1 MLGNSGRARRT
12 KFTAWMA
19 ISAVERREAAQSRLM
34 FGSPRNWQ
42 QQMQGGMIKRMAG
55 KIRDAGVAG
64 RQGLV
69 HAVRLPVLCLL
80 VASLLSI
87 MATLDAKAQGFSW
100 PWETQQE
107 RPRPIPR
114 EPVYQEPARPAP
126 TAPDRRWNSDVSQGG
141 GSSSICLTLERR
153 LVQESQGGNKA
164 REQLPEI
171 ERALQQ
177 AKRDLRRQEQ
187 ELERADCYEWFLFT
201 KQLRNSRSCRRTVD
215 QVDETKRY
223 IAELEGRRQNIESNS
238 GRSYQDEIV
247 RELARNNCGSSY
259 QQEARRRDRG
269 PFSGLWQDEDS
280 GGGGGGNNNGYR
292 SLPFATYRTVCVRLC
307 DGYYFPI
314 SFSTLPNHFERD
326 AEVCQSKCA
335 APAQLYYY
343 QNPGGAV
350 DQMVSFTNN
359 ENYTKLK
366 TAFLYRKEY
375 VNGCSCKQTEY
386 IPQTQMPPA
395 KKADAGSA
403 PAAAPTTTGSTG
415 RAPQVGEALDP
426 WRPR

>member
-1 MLGNSGRARRT
+1 
-12 KFTAWMA
+12 
-19 ISAVERREAAQSRLM
+19 
-34 FGSPRNWQ
+34 
-42 QQMQGGMIKRMAG
+42 MQGGMIRRTVDKILKAARPRPVFAG
-55 KIRDAGVAG
+55 WALSA
-64 RQGLV
+64 
-69 HAVRLPVLCLL
+69 CLL
-80 VASLLSI
+80 AATALSI
-87 MATLDAKAQGFSW
+87 MSAPGVNAQGFGW
-100 PWETQQE
+100 PWESEE
-107 RPRPIPR
+107 RPRPVPR
-114 EPVYQEPARPAP
+114 EPIYREPPRQAPAG
-126 TAPDRRWNSDVSQGG
+126 PDRQWNPDASQGG
-141 GSSSICLTLERR
+141 NSSICLTLEQR

-177 AKRDLRRQEQ
+177 AKRDLGRQER

-201 KQLRNSRSCRRTVD
+201 KQLRNSRNCRRAVN

-223 IAELEGRRQNIESNS
+223 IAELEGRRQDIEANS
-238 GRSYQDEIV
+238 GRSYQDEII
-247 RELARNNCGSSY
+247 RELARNNCGASY

-280 GGGGGGNNNGYR
+280 SGGGGNNNGFR
-292 SLPFATYRTVCVRLC
+292 SLPFATYRTMCVRLC

-350 DQMVSFTNN
+350 DQMVAFSNN
-359 ENYTKLK
+359 ELYTKLK
-366 TAFLYRKEY
+366 TAFRYRKEY
-375 VNGCSCKQTEY
+375 INGCSCKQAEY
-386 IPQTQMPPA
+386 IPQTPMPGPGG
-395 KKADAGSA
+395 KKADATVTGET
-403 PAAAPTTTGSTG
+403 AAPRMTGSTQ
-415 RAPQVGEALDP
+415 RAPKIGEAIDP